1 LEQLKGTQKMVE
13 FIYNLYDEIKLSF
26 KQNKS
31 PYLVSFLDFIFANP
45 MFIAAQATKE
55 IKASSNFII

>member
-1 LEQLKGTQKMVE
+1 MVE